1 MRTQI
6 SRLLL
11 GCLIAA
17 VIPAAAFA
25 AGAYGN
31 SAAYTGQGIAANG
44 SGGFT
49 LNTEICGVDNGAQVN
64 GPYLLWVLTATGS
77 DHADITG
84 PWGTAT
90 MTQPPS
96 GNGAFKYVSAF
107 YDLST
112 LTPGV
117 VSATYDGAATNAQL
131 VISHG
136 CGPTC
141 TTPPTP
147 IPTGGGHYCIGADPL
162 PIQLNAGVTAD
173 GYSWSGPNGF
183 TSSDQNPTTTV
194 AAAGTYTYSLTV
206 TVNGCT
212 SAAGSTTVVAYAIP
226 AAPAP
231 TNDGPHCFS
240 SNPTTVQLHANT
252 AADSYSWSGPNG
264 FTSSASDP
272 TDSLT
277 APGIY
282 TYTLTVTTNGCSS
295 DAGSTT
301 VVINPLPGVTVSA
314 SGPTTFCIGGSVTLT
329 ASPSGTGP
337 FSYSWSN
344 GATSQ
349 SITVGGAGSYS
360 VTVTDANGCSKA
372 SDAVAVATL
381 RCACSLTQG
390 AYGSAGGAGTVSQ
403 VQTLIGSLL
412 TAGFGLKSFNVGSGG
427 AACLVYRLPAG
438 GPPAALP
445 NGPST
450 FTSGYSSCNV
460 SASSLLKNGKF
471 NNVLLGQTI
480 TLTLNVRGNAR
491 LASTPLCPSMTTQH
505 VIGVYLD
512 PASTPA
518 TFAIPSSVLTALG
531 PSPTVGGLLNL
542 ANLALSGASGLPPL
556 SDINSAVNNIN
567 VGFDGCRALI
577 ACN

>member
-1 MRTQI
+1 MRTQL

-11 GCLIAA
+11 VCLIAA
-17 VIPAAAFA
+17 VAPAVF
-25 AGAYGN
+25 AGAFDN
-31 SAAYTGQGIAANG
+31 SVSYTGQGMTANG

-49 LNTEICGVDNGAQVN
+49 LNTEICGVANGAQVD

-84 PWGTAT
+84 PWGTAA

-96 GNGAFKYVSAF
+96 GKGAFKFVSPF
-107 YDLST
+107 YNLST

-117 VSATYDGAATNAQL
+117 VSATYDGDTTNAQL

-136 CGPTC
+136 CGPSC
-141 TTPPTP
+141 TTPATP
-147 IPTGGGHYCIGADPL
+147 VPTGGGHYCIGADPL
-162 PIQLNAGVTAD
+162 SIQLNAGVTAD

-183 TSSDQNPTTTV
+183 ASSDQNPTV
-194 AAAGTYTYSLTV
+194 SIAAAGSYTYSLTV
-206 TVNGCT
+206 TMSGCT

-226 AAPAP
+226 ATPAP
-231 TNDGPHCFS
+231 TNDGPHCFN
-240 SNPTTVQLHANT
+240 SNPTAVQLHANT
-252 AADSYSWSGPNG
+252 SADSYSWSGPNG
-264 FTSSASDP
+264 FTSTASDP
-272 TDSLT
+272 TDNLT
-277 APGIY
+277 EPGSY

-301 VVINPLPGVTVSA
+301 VVINPLPGVSVSA

-329 ASPSGTGP
+329 ASPSGTAP
-337 FSYSWSN
+337 FSYTWSN
-344 GATSQ
+344 GSTSQ
-349 SITVGGAGSYS
+349 STTVGGAGAYS
-360 VTVTDANGCSKA
+360 VTVTDANGCSKS
-372 SDAVAVATL
+372 SDAVVVVTL
-381 RCACSLTQG
+381 QCSCSLTQG

-403 VQTLIGSLL
+403 VQALIGSLL
-412 TAGFGLKSFNVGSGG
+412 SAGSGLKSLNIGNSD

-445 NGPST
+445 NGPTT
-450 FTSGYSSCNV
+450 FTSGYSSCNL
-460 SASSLLKNGKF
+460 SASSLLKNAKF

-480 TLTLNVRGNAR
+480 TLTLNVRGNAG
-491 LASTPLCPSMTTQH
+491 LASTRLCPSMTTQH

-542 ANLALSGASGLPPL
+542 ANQALSGAAGLPPL

>member
-1 MRTQI
+1 MRTQL

-11 GCLIAA
+11 VCLIAA
-17 VIPAAAFA
+17 VAPAVF
-25 AGAYGN
+25 AGAFDN
-31 SAAYTGQGIAANG
+31 SVSYTGQGMTANG
-44 SGGFT
+44 SGGFS
-49 LNTEICGVDNGAQVN
+49 LNTEICGVANGAQVD

-84 PWGTAT
+84 PWGTAA
-90 MTQPPS
+90 MSKPPS
-96 GNGAFKYVSAF
+96 GNGAFKFVSPF

-136 CGPTC
+136 CGPSC
-141 TTPPTP
+141 TTPATP
-147 IPTGGGHYCIGADPL
+147 VPTGGGHYCIGADPL
-162 PIQLNAGVTAD
+162 SIQLNAGVTAD

-183 TSSDQNPTTTV
+183 ASSDQNPTV
-194 AAAGTYTYSLTV
+194 SIAAAGSYTYSLTV
-206 TVNGCT
+206 TMGGCT
-212 SAAGSTTVVAYAIP
+212 SAAGSTTVAAYAIP
-226 AAPAP
+226 ATPAP
-231 TNDGPHCFS
+231 TNDGPHCFN
-240 SNPTTVQLHANT
+240 SNPTAVQLHANT
-252 AADSYSWSGPNG
+252 SADSYSWSGPNG
-264 FTSSASDP
+264 FTSTASDP

-277 APGIY
+277 EPGSY

-301 VVINPLPGVTVSA
+301 VVINPLPGVSVSA

-329 ASPSGTGP
+329 ANPSGTAP
-337 FSYSWSN
+337 FSYTWSN

-349 SITVGGAGSYS
+349 STTVGGAGAYS
-360 VTVTDANGCSKA
+360 VTVTDANGCSKS
-372 SDAVAVATL
+372 SDAVVVVTL
-381 RCACSLTQG
+381 QCSCSLTQG

-403 VQTLIGSLL
+403 VQALIGSLL
-412 TAGFGLKSFNVGSGG
+412 SAGSGLKSLNIGNSD

-438 GPPAALP
+438 GTPAALP
-445 NGPST
+445 SGPTT
-450 FTSGYSSCNV
+450 FTSGYSSCNL
-460 SASSLLKNGKF
+460 SATSLMKNGKF

-480 TLTLNVRGNAR
+480 TLTLNVRGNAG
-491 LASTPLCPSMTTQH
+491 LASTRLCPSMTTQH

-542 ANLALSGASGLPPL
+542 ANQALSGAAGLPPL